1 MKTRSGIKTYK
12 VQTVPDRNAIK
23 NTGAKKRAKK
33 LMSDFFSKKCC
44 CVMDDETYVLCE
56 FSQLPGQEFYSATSR
71 SGVSYEFRTKKKSK
85 FPKKFLVWQAI
96 SSCGKKSSCFVTSGS
111 INSEIYVKEYLQ
123 KRLLPFL
130 RQHTKNTF
138 FWPDLAS
145 CHYSND
151 TMKWYKQNQ
160 VNIVPRDA
168 NPPNC
173 PELRPIERY
182 WALVKRR
189 LKSTSRRVDDIKKFR
204 TSWNNA
210 AKGVSETTIKA
221 LMEGIPKKIS
231 DFCKN
236 I

>member
-1 MKTRSGIKTYK
+1 
-12 VQTVPDRNAIK
+12 
-23 NTGAKKRAKK
+23 
-33 LMSDFFSKKCC
+33 
-44 CVMDDETYVLCE
+44 
-56 FSQLPGQEFYSATSR
+56 
-71 SGVSYEFRTKKKSK
+71 
-85 FPKKFLVWQAI
+85 
-96 SSCGKKSSCFVTSGS
+96 
-111 INSEIYVKEYLQ
+111 
-123 KRLLPFL
+123 
-130 RQHTKNTF
+130 
-138 FWPDLAS
+138 
-145 CHYSND
+145 
-151 TMKWYKQNQ
+151 MKWYKQNQ

-221 LMEGIPKKIS
+221 LIEGIPKKIS